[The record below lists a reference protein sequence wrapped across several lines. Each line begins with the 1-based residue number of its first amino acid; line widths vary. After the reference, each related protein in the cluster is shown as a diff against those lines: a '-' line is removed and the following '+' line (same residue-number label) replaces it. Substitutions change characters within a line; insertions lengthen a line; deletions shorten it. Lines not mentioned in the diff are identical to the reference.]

1 MLRRP
6 RILRG
11 RPVVAMD
18 PLSDVLSLLKPQSV
32 LSAGL
37 DAGGAWAIRFPAH
50 DGIKFNTVM
59 RGACWVSVEGEAEPV
74 RITAGDCFLLT
85 RGRPFRLATD
95 PGLPAIDAATIYD
108 QAVDNVATCNG
119 GGAFFLI
126 GGRFFF
132 EGAPA
137 GLLFDA
143 LPAIVHVRDAT
154 NQATILRW
162 ALEQLAAE
170 LRLSAP
176 GGTLMADHLAQIMLL
191 QVLRL
196 WLASGR
202 PVGWLGAI
210 ADPRLTR
217 ALTALHAEPARR
229 WTLAALAGR
238 AGMSRTTFAERFRAV
253 VGQPPL
259 AYLAGWR
266 MQLAADRLRSS
277 DARVASIAYAVGYE
291 SETAFRTAFRRH
303 MRCTPMQY
311 RRRMAALLLHRTLR

>member
-1 MLRRP
+1 
-6 RILRG
+6 
-11 RPVVAMD
+11 MD

>member
-6 RILRG
+6 RIRRG

-18 PLSDVLSLLKPQSV
+18 PLSDVLSLLKPRSV

-50 DGIKFNTVM
+50 DGIKFNAVM

-74 RITAGDCFLLT
+74 RIAAGDCFLLT

-108 QAVDNVATCNG
+108 RAADTVATCNG

-154 NQATILRW
+154 NQAAILRW

-202 PVGWLGAI
+202 PAGWLGAI

-217 ALTALHAEPARR
+217 ALSALHAEPARR
-229 WTLAALAGR
+229 WTLAELAGR

-277 DARVASIAYAVGYE
+277 DARVASIAYAVGYD
-291 SETAFRTAFRRH
+291 SETAFRTAFRRQ
-303 MRCTPMQY
+303 MLCTPMQY